1 MKIDAQAQSLTKTDE
16 REKHRTN
23 NSYLESKI
31 IRTIEY
37 KGLLWS
43 CALRDICLTA
53 LWLPLGALI
62 FCYVTASI
70 FQADDIHET
79 HCRVYNVVPSIS
91 AITGISP
98 QRYVWRICVA
108 YHIGPRLLIGSL
120 YYNYHKERTLF
131 ITNEKTRELANKL
144 GEACYWLNF
153 VELLALSGVT
163 YVSNRENYFVHEKIF
178 ILFMV
183 AALLHMLCRARVGCL
198 GADIEPVRTNRLVWI
213 LFYVAIAATVG
224 LVVFFLSHRLL
235 CRPLGEYYWQQLS
248 QELFYVAIATTV
260 GLVVFFLSHRLL
272 CQPLAFTWFS
282 VCEYILATANMAFHA
297 IIVRDLPLHELQVVG
312 PIRKKTL

>member
-1 MKIDAQAQSLTKTDE
+1 MVNDAQVQSPPKLDE
-16 REKHRTN
+16 QLEKRTN
-23 NSYLESKI
+23 VACDVNNRSVRVL
-31 IRTIEY
+31 EY
-37 KGLLWS
+37 KGLLWT
-43 CALRDICLTA
+43 CGLREICLAA

-108 YHIGPRLLIGSL
+108 FHLGPRLLIGSL
-120 YYNYHKERTLF
+120 YYNYHKERAAL
-131 ITNEKTRELANKL
+131 IIEEKAKLLATRL

-153 VELLALSGVT
+153 IELLALTGVT

-178 ILFMV
+178 IVFMI
-183 AALLHMLCRARVGCL
+183 AALLHMLCRGRVGCV
-198 GADIEPVRTNRLVWI
+198 GSDSVEPVRTNKLVWI
-213 LFYVAIAATVG
+213 LFYVAVAATIG
-224 LVVFFLSHRLL
+224 LIVFFLRHRLL
-235 CRPLGEYYWQQLS
+235 CR
-248 QELFYVAIATTV
+248 
-260 GLVVFFLSHRLL
+260 
-272 CQPLAFTWFS
+272 PLAFTWFS

-297 IIVRDLPLHELQVVG
+297 IVVRDLPLHQLQVVC
-312 PIRKKTL
+312 PDHHKTN